1 MTHAE
6 VVEVV
11 GPILE
16 LLVGAARHAEVGGDV
31 LHGGVG
37 RHTDTQNDRKLNFTI
52 YSSTR
57 PSLRVSVL
65 RQRRLLT
72 WSQEV

>member
-1 MTHAE
+1 MSRRTERKHHPGVTHAK

-37 RHTDTQNDRKLNFTI
+37 RHADAEQN
-52 YSSTR
+52 
-57 PSLRVSVL
+57 
-65 RQRRLLT
+65 
-72 WSQEV
+72 